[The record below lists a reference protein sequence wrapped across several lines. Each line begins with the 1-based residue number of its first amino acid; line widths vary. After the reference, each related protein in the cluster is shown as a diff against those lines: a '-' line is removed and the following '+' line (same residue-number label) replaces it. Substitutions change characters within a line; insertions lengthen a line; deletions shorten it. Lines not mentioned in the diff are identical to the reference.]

1 MTTGN
6 LLRAKADTVTLC
18 STCESF
24 DLVYGKVRRMR
35 EASMVVGTNTDRKD
49 AHIIELVQK
58 QLLMFPP
65 DLVVGGQKLWEVS
78 HMSILAL
85 LFTENI
91 R

>member
-1 MTTGN
+1 
-6 LLRAKADTVTLC
+6 
-18 STCESF
+18 
-24 DLVYGKVRRMR
+24 
-35 EASMVVGTNTDRKD
+35 MVVGTNTDRKD